1 MIDVARLQTRLLT
14 KGYSIGIADGV
25 AGQRTM
31 AALLAYVSDRRM
43 EKLLDLGKA
52 CAVYLPAFSMM
63 DTVPRLAN
71 FIGQAAHE
79 SGGFHDLKEI
89 WGPTPAQRRYE
100 GRTDLGNNQPGD
112 GKRFMGRGIF
122 QITGR
127 ANYADMAM
135 RTGLH
140 LIEQPELI
148 EVPDTAVLTAC
159 IYWKTRRLSL
169 LADAGREDEITH
181 RINGGTNGIAERRA
195 LVAKVKE
202 LFA

>member
-1 MIDVARLQTRLLT
+1 MIDVARLQSYLIAD
-14 KGYSIGIADGV
+14 GYSIGVADGI
-25 AGQRTM
+25 AGPRTM

-52 CAVYLPAFSMM
+52 CAVYLPAFSLM

-79 SGGFHDLKEI
+79 SGGFRYLKEI
-89 WGPTPAQRRYE
+89 WGPTPAQTGYE
-100 GRTDLGNNQPGD
+100 GRGDLGNTQRGD

-127 ANYADMAM
+127 ANYTDFAM
-135 RTGLH
+135 RTGLR
-140 LIEQPELI
+140 LVEQPELI

-159 IYWKTRRLSL
+159 IFWKTRKLSL
-169 LADAGREDEITH
+169 MADAGKEDVITR
-181 RINGGTNGIAERRA
+181 RINGGTNGLAQRRE